1 MPTPPEQRSSKRVSI
16 IRIYIYRNERSRTVT
31 YHDSEIGQIRH
42 ACARSWMNG
51 FSHGT
56 RYRGSTP
63 PTHFFFSR
71 PDRDRWSCVCQIA
84 PQAHANQRWY
94 LRFRL
99 LLMILQALR
108 PALRG
113 KKMRTP
119 NWNGCRT
126 DILMRAIACT
136 VNWKPIRFDI

>member
-16 IRIYIYRNERSRTVT
+16 IRIYIYRTNGLEPSPIMIAKPDRYDT
-31 YHDSEIGQIRH
+31 H
-42 ACARSWMNG
+42 ARSWMNG

-119 NWNGCRT
+119 NWNRHS
-126 DILMRAIACT
+126 DACYRLYC
-136 VNWKPIRFDI
+136 KLEADSI